1 VTQGVVPY
9 LKPHY
14 YKKKKKKNSTKIDV
28 DSQWSVVTKVKFIDT
43 DIVFRNGSKLQKNS
57 GAM

>member
-1 VTQGVVPY
+1 VTQGVVPEF
-9 LKPHY
+9 KPQY

-28 DSQWSVVTKVKFIDT
+28 DSQWCVVTKVKFIDT